1 MRLFISAGEPSG
13 DLHGS
18 NLITQLRE
26 RIPGAQLVGFGGERM
41 AAAGCDLLYPLCQH
55 SAMFYREVIKNYWT
69 YYRMVRVARLSFDAC
84 RPDGVVLIDFPGF
97 HWHIARNAH
106 ELGIPVFYFVPPQL
120 WAWGGWRIGKMRRWV
135 DHVLCTLPFEW
146 EWYNQRG
153 MTAQYLGHPYF
164 DELATQRI
172 DQAFLG
178 EQRSRPGRVVAILPG
193 SRSEEVKNNLPAF
206 LAAARQIQSSVP
218 EARFLVASFNERQRQ
233 HATNVLLNS
242 GLPVEL
248 HVGRTPEII
257 RLADACMSV
266 SGSVGLE
273 LLNQAVPTV
282 VYYQITLL
290 QWLLRKMALKIRWV
304 SLINLL
310 AGEELVPELVPIRP
324 DSRGIAAPII
334 RWLTDARARAVV
346 RAKMIELRDRV
357 AEPGACGRAAEYIKQ
372 TLQQQESIAA

>member
-26 RIPGAQLVGFGGERM
+26 RIPGAQIVGFGGERM

-206 LAAARQIQSSVP
+206 LTAARQIQSSVP

-242 GLPVEL
+242 GLPVE
-248 HVGRTPEII
+248 
-257 RLADACMSV
+257 
-266 SGSVGLE
+266 
-273 LLNQAVPTV
+273 
-282 VYYQITLL
+282 
-290 QWLLRKMALKIRWV
+290 
-304 SLINLL
+304 
-310 AGEELVPELVPIRP
+310 
-324 DSRGIAAPII
+324 
-334 RWLTDARARAVV
+334 
-346 RAKMIELRDRV
+346 
-357 AEPGACGRAAEYIKQ
+357 
-372 TLQQQESIAA
+372 

>member
-26 RIPGAQLVGFGGERM
+26 RIPGAQIVGFGGERM

-206 LAAARQIQSSVP
+206 LTAARQIQSSVP

-290 QWLLRKMALKIRWV
+290 QWLLRKLALKVRWV

-310 AGEELVPELVPIRP
+310 AGEELVPELVPIQP

-357 AEPGACGRAAEYIKQ
+357 AEPGACG
-372 TLQQQESIAA
+372 